1 MVWGCFGGVVYWSG
15 IRVVLW
21 VKSLWECLSGLCG
34 DSLGLFVGLVIHCLC
49 LFTYLYHVL
58 LECPCLLILKVGICM
73 VLEQSLVEVCLK
85 GLNGVVV
92 ERGPALAHRC
102 SEGSVVSLRG
112 CSANLMEIE
121 W

>member
-1 MVWGCFGGVVYWSG
+1 
-15 IRVVLW
+15 
-21 VKSLWECLSGLCG
+21 
-34 DSLGLFVGLVIHCLC
+34 
-49 LFTYLYHVL
+49 
-58 LECPCLLILKVGICM
+58 M

-102 SEGSVVSLRG
+102 SEESVVSLRG